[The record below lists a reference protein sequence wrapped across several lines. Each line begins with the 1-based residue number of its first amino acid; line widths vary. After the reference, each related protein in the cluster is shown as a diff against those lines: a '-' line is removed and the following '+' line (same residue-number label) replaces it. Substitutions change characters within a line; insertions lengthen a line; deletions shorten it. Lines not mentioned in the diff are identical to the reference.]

1 MTTQEN
7 NMHRILAI
15 LMALLLSPAAHGF
28 DQQSLMRVFF
38 SIVLVRGYNN
48 DGSLAYGSGIVVG
61 ENQVVTNCHV
71 LRKTNQ
77 AWVSQGEEAFGIV
90 SVQVD
95 AMHDLCLLNTDRLPI
110 QPVALGST
118 AELGKGDEVVAIGHS
133 NGVPA
138 PLTSRG
144 QVKSLYPYQGGNVV
158 RTNARFSLGASGSAL
173 LDGKGRLIGINT
185 FKTPGRAAYF
195 YAVPIE
201 WLSEVARKPVQTTL
215 PVSGQAFWELPDEE
229 KPFFMQVAL
238 PQLNEDWSRL
248 QEISRRWI
256 EAEPQNA
263 EAWYELGTAQE
274 GLKEPGDAEKSYR
287 HAAELNPRHSEAL
300 YRLGV
305 FASQRG
311 DRQEMH
317 SVSSTLANIDSELA
331 AEFDKAVGCPVTC

>member
-1 MTTQEN
+1 
-7 NMHRILAI
+7 MHRILAFF
-15 LMALLLSPAAHGF
+15 MAVLLSPAANAF

-38 SIVLVRGYNN
+38 SIVLVRGYNP
-48 DGSLAYGSGIVVG
+48 DGSLAYGSGVVIG
-61 ENQVVTNCHV
+61 DNKVVTNCHV

-77 AWVSQGEEAFGIV
+77 AWVSQGEDAFGIV

-95 AMHDLCLLNTDRLPI
+95 ARHDLCLLNTDRLPVK
-110 QPVALGST
+110 PVALGST
-118 AELGKGDEVVAIGHS
+118 AELGKGNEVFAIGHS

-138 PLTSRG
+138 PLTSYG
-144 QVKSLYPYQGGNVV
+144 QIKSVYPYEGGNVV

-173 LDGKGRLIGINT
+173 FDGQGRLIGINT

-195 YAVPIE
+195 YAVPVE
-201 WLSEVARKPVQTTL
+201 WLKELENKPAQNKL

-238 PQLNEDWSRL
+238 PQINEDWARL

-256 EAEPQNA
+256 AGEPENA

-274 GLKEPGDAEKSYR
+274 GLKQSVEAEKSYR
-287 HAAELNPRHSEAL
+287 KAAELNPHHSKAL

-305 FASQRG
+305 FASERG
-311 DRQEMH
+311 DREEMH
-317 SVSSTLANIDSELA
+317 TVSTKLAKIDSEMA
-331 AEFDKAVGCPVTC
+331 AEFNKAVGCAATC

>member
-1 MTTQEN
+1 MY
-7 NMHRILAI
+7 RILAFF
-15 LMALLLSPAAHGF
+15 MAILLSPAANAF

-48 DGSLAYGSGIVVG
+48 DGGLAYGSGVVVG
-61 ENQVVTNCHV
+61 DNKVVTNCHV

-77 AWVSQGEEAFGIV
+77 AWVSQGEEAYAIV

-110 QPVALGST
+110 QPVPLGST
-118 AELGKGDEVVAIGHS
+118 AELGKGDEVIAIGHS

-144 QVKSLYPYQGGNVV
+144 HIKSLYPYQGGNVV

-173 LDGKGRLIGINT
+173 FDGRGRLIGINT

-195 YAVPIE
+195 YAVPVE
-201 WLSEVARKPVQTTL
+201 WLSEVEKKPVQTKL

-238 PQLNEDWSRL
+238 PQLNDDWTRL
-248 QEISRRWI
+248 QEISRHWI

-263 EAWYELGTAQE
+263 EAWYELGTALE
-274 GLKEPGDAEKSYR
+274 GLMLPKEAEKTYR
-287 HAAELNPRHSEAL
+287 HAVELNPRHSEAL

-311 DRQEMH
+311 DHLEMQ
-317 SVSSTLANIDSELA
+317 SVSIKLAKIDSEMA
-331 AEFDKAVGCPVTC
+331 AEFNKAMGCTASC

>member
-1 MTTQEN
+1 MY
-7 NMHRILAI
+7 RILAI
-15 LMALLLSPAAHGF
+15 LMAALLSPAANAF

-38 SIVLVRGYNN
+38 SIVLVRGYNP
-48 DGSLAYGSGIVVG
+48 DGSLAYGSGVVVG
-61 ENQVVTNCHV
+61 DNKVVTNCHV

-77 AWVSQGEEAFGIV
+77 AWVSQGEEAFAIV

-110 QPVALGST
+110 QPVPLGST
-118 AELGKGDEVVAIGHS
+118 AELGKGDEVIAIGHS

-144 QVKSLYPYQGGNVV
+144 QIKSLYPYEGGNVV

-173 LDGKGRLIGINT
+173 FDGHGRLIGINT

-195 YAVPIE
+195 YAIPVE
-201 WLSEVARKPVQTTL
+201 WLKEAELKPAQSKL

-238 PQLNEDWSRL
+238 QQLNDDWVRL

-256 EAEPQNA
+256 EAEPDNA

-274 GLKEPGDAEKSYR
+274 GLDQPVDAEKSYR
-287 HAAELNPRHSEAL
+287 QAVAINPKHSEAL

-311 DRQEMH
+311 DREEIH
-317 SVSSTLANIDSELA
+317 SVSTILTKIDSEMA
-331 AEFDKAVGCPVTC
+331 AEFNKTVGCDTNC

>member
-1 MTTQEN
+1 
-7 NMHRILAI
+7 MHRILAMFI
-15 LMALLLSPAAHGF
+15 AILLSPAANAF

-48 DGSLAYGSGIVVG
+48 DGSLAYGSGVVVG
-61 ENQVVTNCHV
+61 DNKVVTNCHV

-77 AWVSQGEEAFGIV
+77 AWVSQGEEAYAIV

-95 AMHDLCLLNTDRLPI
+95 AMHDLCLLKTDHLPV
-110 QPVALGST
+110 QPVPLGTT
-118 AELGKGDEVVAIGHS
+118 ADLGKGEEVIAIGHS

-173 LDGKGRLIGINT
+173 FDGQGRLIGINT
-185 FKTPGRAAYF
+185 FKTPGRTAYF
-195 YAVPIE
+195 YAVPVE
-201 WLSEVARKPVQTTL
+201 WLSDVEKKPAQSKL
-215 PVSGQAFWELPDEE
+215 PVSGQAFWELPDDD

-238 PQLNEDWSRL
+238 PQLNDDWSRL

-263 EAWYELGTAQE
+263 EAWYELGSAQE
-274 GLKEPGDAEKSYR
+274 GLKQPQEAEKSYR
-287 HAAELNPRHSEAL
+287 HAAALNPDHSEAL

-311 DRQEMH
+311 DRDEMQT
-317 SVSSTLANIDSELA
+317 VSAKLAKIDMEMA
-331 AEFDKAVGCPVTC
+331 ADFNKAVGCDAAC